1 MLCVS
6 LPALPQDNAAEE
18 QVLTRMDKS
27 AATFRSAQATLDVEI
42 FISAVNIT
50 DKQSG
55 KIYFR
60 RKGNDTEMAL
70 QMTDPPKDVILSG
83 GKLQLYEPAPIDQ
96 VTVYEVSKHQDEY
109 ESLLKLGFGGG
120 GHALKDS
127 FEVKYLGTE
136 KIGGVDAAKLDL
148 TPKNPKVANLIPHV
162 ILWVDPTRGVAVQQ
176 QLFEQGGEDYR
187 LSKYSHI
194 VLDQKIPDSVFKLKT
209 DSKTT
214 IRDM

>member
-1 MLCVS
+1 
-6 LPALPQDNAAEE
+6 
-18 QVLTRMDKS
+18 MDKS

-70 QMTDPPKDVILSG
+70 QMTDPPKYVILSG

-109 ESLLKLGFGGG
+109 ESLLELGFGGG

-136 KIGGVDAAKLDL
+136 KIGGVDAA
-148 TPKNPKVANLIPHV
+148 NSI
-162 ILWVDPTRGVAVQQ
+162 
-176 QLFEQGGEDYR
+176 
-187 LSKYSHI
+187 
-194 VLDQKIPDSVFKLKT
+194 
-209 DSKTT
+209 
-214 IRDM
+214 